1 MAAILILEAI
11 GTRAEE
17 LALEAGGLSD
27 VAVGWDAELGC
38 ATFDADGLDEDGL
51 RETVVEALRSLDPD
65 WESHLRETE

>member
-51 RETVVEALRSLDPD
+51 RAAVLGSLAALDPA
-65 WESHLRETE
+65 WGSHLRETE